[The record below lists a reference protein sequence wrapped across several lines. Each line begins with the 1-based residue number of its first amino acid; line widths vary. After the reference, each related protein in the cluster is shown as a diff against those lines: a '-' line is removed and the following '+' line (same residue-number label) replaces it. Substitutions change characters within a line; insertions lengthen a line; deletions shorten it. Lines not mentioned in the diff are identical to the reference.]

1 MSQLEDDLK
10 ALLNKMPPPNIAVIG
25 RTGAGK
31 STLINTVFGSELAK
45 ADAGLPVSKAF
56 IRYPKS
62 AEEKSLVVI
71 YDSAGYEMD
80 RENKFHNDI
89 ISFLK
94 GKKTNTNIEEQI
106 HLVWYVVNLGVK
118 RFEHFDAEIISLLR
132 GETVPVI
139 IVLAQADLATT
150 GETAKVEETIR
161 NYGTEF
167 KFKDFRILRVS
178 AKPMH
183 GEPFGVNELVN
194 LSAELLP
201 ELYTEAL
208 IARQIV
214 NLEIKRKKAL
224 EYVKLSAATCF
235 ATGFV
240 PIPGTTSSNALA
252 TQVMLCTKI
261 ASLYGYAEWIQILEK
276 VSSVTI
282 GSILTLS
289 ISWVLELINT
299 VFPPASLVGGGL
311 KGGIAA
317 TYITIVGLTYVSVF
331 EKLSLTDIKGKTKT
345 EIEEFIHQTF
355 REEFKKNSRIR
366 IGSKGDIE
374 KIELFQVARSV

>member
-1 MSQLEDDLK
+1 MGQLIDELK
-10 ALLNKMPPPNIAVIG
+10 ALLDKMPPPNIAVIG

-31 STLINTVFGSELAK
+31 STLINTVFGAELAK

-62 AEEKSLVVI
+62 VEEKSLVVV

-80 RENKFHNDI
+80 KEQKFHNDI

-94 GKKTNTNIEEQI
+94 GKKTNTSVEEQI

-132 GETVPVI
+132 EEIVPVI
-139 IVLAQADLATT
+139 IVLAQADLADEY
-150 GETAKVEETIR
+150 ETLRVEETIR
-161 NYGTEF
+161 DYGTEF
-167 KFKDFRILRVS
+167 KFKDFRILRVA
-178 AKPMH
+178 AKPM
-183 GEPFGVNELVN
+183 GGRPPVGVNELVN

-224 EYVKLSAATCF
+224 EYVKLSATTCF
-235 ATGFV
+235 AVGFI
-240 PIPGTTSSNALA
+240 PIPGTTSTNAIA
-252 TQVMLCTKI
+252 TQVALCTKI
-261 ASLYGYAEWIQILEK
+261 ASLYGYAEWVQILEK
-276 VSSVTI
+276 VSGVTI

-289 ISWVLELINT
+289 ISWVLDLINT
-299 VFPPASLVGGGL
+299 VFPPASLIGGGL
-311 KGGIAA
+311 KGGMAA
-317 TYITIVGLTYVSVF
+317 TYITIVGLTYISVF
-331 EKLSLTDIKGKTKT
+331 DKLSEKDIKGKTKT
-345 EIEEFIHQTF
+345 EIEEFIQKTF
-355 REEFKKNSRIR
+355 REEFKKNSRIK
-366 IGSKGDIE
+366 IGKKKDIE
-374 KIELFQVARSV
+374 KIDLLQTVE